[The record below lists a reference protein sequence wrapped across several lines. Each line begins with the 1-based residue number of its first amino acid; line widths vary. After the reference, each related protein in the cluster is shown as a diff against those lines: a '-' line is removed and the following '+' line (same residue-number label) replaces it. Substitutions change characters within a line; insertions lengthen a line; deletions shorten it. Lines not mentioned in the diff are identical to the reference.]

1 MTVQTLSLICQYWLR
16 PFDKKV
22 HFEMEPWCD
31 LKDEWCDLIYKKTKQ
46 QQTTTTTKR
55 QPLIH
60 CINMLHTKLQ
70 MYMSY
75 GLQNWILCISVSKEA
90 FA

>member
-1 MTVQTLSLICQYWLR
+1 MTVQTLSLICQCWLR

-46 QQTTTTTKR
+46 QQQ
-55 QPLIH
+55 QPKNNPWFI
-60 CINMLHTKLQ
+60 
-70 MYMSY
+70 
-75 GLQNWILCISVSKEA
+75 V
-90 FA
+90 